1 MKNDY
6 RYDHFGNLD
15 TDFYV
20 EKAYELR
27 RAYYAQAI
35 NSAKTRIKAF
45 FTNLMHNH
53 SMKSASQH

>member
-6 RYDHFGNLD
+6 KYDAFGNLD
-15 TDFYV
+15 ADFYV

-35 NSAKTRIKAF
+35 KKVTSRVKAF
-45 FTNLMHNH
+45 FTGLTIARPF
-53 SMKSASQH
+53 KSASQH